1 MGSVTI
7 AIMASSK
14 LTLLFAIVLWASVEG
29 TPTGE
34 ESPIELTEREI
45 QMREMEMKRL
55 FEDRAAMMEVANRD
69 MHNWWAEYDI
79 LMANYRAMF
88 ADNVCHNPEMLNA
101 SLLIIEAKI
110 EKVRWGWTLKGEQ
123 LDLIRDILNH
133 EDYKNITGLAKA
145 LNQFLD
151 EQYDQMDMEGEH
163 LDQEESEVAAAKEA
177 LNSHPCPCV
186 WEEWS
191 NWGQCSA
198 TCGGECPPGTGLL
211 RGKLSTAVNSAKVP
225 PRMRNTA
232 IKSPAQSTANGASGL
247 PGQSAMLSMVMET
260 GTARGCTLSQPCLV
274 AVNAKEIATKP
285 RLATTCSSADRRS
298 RNKPTRSKGWKAS
311 WKTESDSCNQFNN
324 RYKLCYP
331 S

>member
-1 MGSVTI
+1 
-7 AIMASSK
+7 MASFK
-14 LTLLFAIVLWASVEG
+14 LTLLFAAALWASVEG

-34 ESPIELTEREI
+34 EARELELRE
-45 QMREMEMKRL
+45 K
-55 FEDRAAMMEVANRD
+55 FEERAALMEVANRNF
-69 MHNWWAEYDI
+69 HNWWAEYDI
-79 LMANYRAMF
+79 LMANYRSMF
-88 ADNVCHNPEMLNA
+88 ADNVCHNPDMLNA

-151 EQYDQMDMEGEH
+151 QQYDQMDMEGEH

-198 TCGGECPPGTGLL
+198 TCGGSRQGGPELPPLPMCLGGMEQLGTVQCHL
-211 RGKLSTAVNSAKVP
+211 R
-225 PRMRNTA
+225 
-232 IKSPAQSTANGASGL
+232 
-247 PGQSAMLSMVMET
+247 
-260 GTARGCTLSQPCLV
+260 
-274 AVNAKEIATKP
+274 
-285 RLATTCSSADRRS
+285 RRS
-298 RNKPTRSKGWKAS
+298 VNQEQGCG
-311 WKTESDSCNQFNN
+311 EGSCQ
-324 RYKLCYP
+324 RR
-331 S
+331 